1 MDTANV
7 NALLE
12 KINNA
17 RASMRTNMKF
27 GEYLKEVME
36 NRITPRSAHRL
47 MSEALLSGVDDQS
60 EITSETLW
68 GFLDEFLEGKLF
80 GFSTAMI
87 AISRFFTRDMR
98 GRILLLA
105 GPVSSGKSTL
115 VQLLKE
121 RLEEYSATDEGA
133 VWTIADC
140 PIQEDPLALIPYEAR
155 NSVQEMYRAIHPERR
170 LQIEGNLCPP
180 CAAALRDIEDVSEVT
195 IERVVLSESTGR
207 GISTRFDF
215 AMHQETPLSALTGA
229 VAEAGVNGA
238 RGVGP
243 RVVLNGLLN
252 SANRGITDIDN
263 VFNAP
268 TPLLQELM
276 SVAARREVRIPGG
289 GSVHTDTVV
298 IAQTTFQD
306 YQAAMMGK
314 MAEEVRERFYV
325 VKTPFPFRMAE
336 ELRVYSMMMKSQL
349 RLNDPEVHRAPNM
362 FRSVAQLGLITR
374 VDRVKT
380 NPEVLVLDKVRAY
393 SGEPVLG
400 LDGEALTQEKLQCPE
415 EGLYGLSPRY
425 LINRLESLAMDPAI
439 RCIGDLTALK
449 YISENASKVELAAQG
464 VIDSEM
470 GVRLDAVVEDV
481 MKRMVQDLRK
491 AHSDGFKLEALR
503 TRSSYVEQ
511 ATKMLRCLDEDFLEV
526 PREIEYHLRQ
536 LEDRIDVLDQD
547 RDDMRR
553 EIVEMYQMNPQL
565 PYDADPR
572 LRDMIE
578 AKLLSPLDRVKSEL
592 KGGDKGRMNEW
603 LLKRNAVH
611 DRLIEDYRYCHIC
624 AVNLVDLILNGPSP
638 PLSTRQGTELNWQWE
653 AFQDPTQLMGEFRNT
668 DVSGRGGGTE

>member
-7 NALLE
+7 KALLE
-12 KINNA
+12 KINKA

-36 NRITPRSAHRL
+36 DRITPRTAHRL
-47 MSEALLSGVDDQS
+47 MAEAVLSGDVNRS
-60 EITSETLW
+60 EETREVLW
-68 GFLDEFLEGKLF
+68 GFLDGKLF
-80 GFSTAMI
+80 GFRTAMM
-87 AISRFFTRDMR
+87 AISRFFSLDMR
-98 GRILLLA
+98 DRILLLA
-105 GPVSSGKSTL
+105 GPVSSGKSSL

-133 VWTIADC
+133 VWTILDC
-140 PIQEDPLALIPYEAR
+140 PIQEDPLALIPDGVR
-155 NSVQEMYRAIHPERR
+155 SSVQEMYKAIYPERR
-170 LQIEGNLCPP
+170 LQIEGDLCPP
-180 CAAALRDIEDVSEVT
+180 CAAALRDVEDVSEVT
-195 IERVVLSESTGR
+195 IERVVLSESAGR

-215 AMHQETPLSALTGA
+215 AMHKETPLSALTGRV
-229 VAEAGVNGA
+229 VAEPGVNGA
-238 RGVGP
+238 GGAGS

-263 VFNAP
+263 VFNAS
-268 TPLLQELM
+268 TPLLRELM

-289 GSVHTDTVV
+289 GSVHTDTLV
-298 IAQTTFQD
+298 IAQTTFQE
-306 YQAAMMGK
+306 YQTAMMGE

-325 VKTPFPFRMAE
+325 VKIPFPFRMAE
-336 ELRVYSMMMKSQL
+336 ELRVYRMMMKSQL

-374 VDRVKT
+374 IDRVKT
-380 NPEVLVLDKVRAY
+380 NSEVPVLDKVRAY
-393 SGEPVLG
+393 SGEPVSG
-400 LDGEALTQEKLQCPE
+400 LDGEALTQERLQCPE

-425 LINRLESLAMDPAI
+425 LINRLESLATDPAI

-449 YISENASKVELAAQG
+449 YISEKASKVELDAQG
-464 VIDSEM
+464 VVDSEM
-470 GVRLDAVVEDV
+470 GIRLEAIVEDV
-481 MKRMVQDLRK
+481 MRRVTKDLRK

-503 TRSSYVEQ
+503 TRSFYVEQ
-511 ATKMLRCLDEDFLEV
+511 ATKVLRCKDEDFLEV
-526 PREIEYHLRQ
+526 PRESEYHLRQ

-553 EIVEMYQMNPQL
+553 EIVELYQMDPKL

-578 AKLLSPLDRVKSEL
+578 AKLLSPLDRVKSDL
-592 KGGDKGRMNEW
+592 KGGDKGRKNEW

-611 DRLIEDYRYCHIC
+611 DRLIQDYSYCHIC
-624 AVNLVDLILNGPSP
+624 AVNLVDLVLNGPSQ
-638 PLSTRQGTELNWQWE
+638 LLTTRQGTDLNWQWE
-653 AFQDPTQLMGEFRNT
+653 ASQDPGQLLRAFRNT
-668 DVSGRGGGTE
+668 DASGQGDGTQ